1 MKIEYNEDM
10 SEFREEKDSMG
21 IMSVPC
27 EAYYGAQTA
36 RALENFVISD
46 RRIPRPFL
54 RALVLIKKSVAQV
67 HGQLNLISNEVAH
80 GISQACDEILEGRF
94 SDSFPLDVYQT
105 GSGTSWNMNVNE
117 VIANRANELLG
128 GSKGD
133 KSPVHPNDTVNRG
146 QSSNDVI
153 PAAMNVA
160 AACETQKLIEALKT
174 LSAAF
179 LTKSKEFNDV
189 YKIGRTHLQDAV
201 PMTLGQEFSA
211 FHQQILEATKAL
223 EQQLPRL
230 SQLALGGTAIGTGM
244 NCDPRMPQKACHQL
258 SQLTKVNFEP
268 APNYFEAISAR
279 DSIVAL
285 SGVLNSLA
293 VSLMKIAN
301 DLRLLASGPRCGFAE
316 IELPSLQPGS
326 SIMPGKINPVIPES
340 LIQIC
345 AAVMGKHLTITI
357 GGQNAPLQLNMMMPL
372 MAQEILDSLSLLT
385 NGALTLAQKC
395 IAGIKADK
403 QQCRQQIEWSLAMVT
418 PLALKVGY
426 DKAAQIAY
434 TAYNQR
440 ITVREAALKMTDIDP
455 QELDTLL
462 DPEKNA

>member
-1 MKIEYNEDM
+1 MENM
-10 SEFREEKDSMG
+10 SEMREEKDSMG
-21 IMSVPC
+21 VMYVPS
-27 EAYYGAQTA
+27 ETYYGAQTA
-36 RALENFVISD
+36 RALENFEISD

-54 RALVLIKKSVAQV
+54 KAMAQIKKAAALVHGELGILPAETVSAVA
-67 HGQLNLISNEVAH
+67 A
-80 GISQACDEILEGRF
+80 ACDEIVAGKLDGN
-94 SDSFPLDVYQT
+94 FPLDVYQT

-117 VIANRANELLG
+117 VIANRANEKLG
-128 GSKGD
+128 AGKGA

-160 AACETQKLIEALKT
+160 AACETLKLIDALHT

-179 LTKSKEFNDV
+179 RAKSEEFADV

-211 FHQQILEATKAL
+211 FACQTAEGVEALKAV
-223 EQQLPRL
+223 LPRVTK
-230 SQLALGGTAIGTGM
+230 LALGGTAIGTGM
-244 NCDPRMPQKACHQL
+244 NCDPRMPKAAADRL
-258 SQLTKVNFEP
+258 AEWTGLPFEP

-285 SGVLNSLA
+285 SGVLNGIA

-301 DLRLLASGPRCGFAE
+301 DLRLLASGPRCGLAE

-326 SIMPGKINPVIPES
+326 SIMPGKVNPVIPECM
-340 LIQIC
+340 IQVC
-345 AAVMGKHLTITI
+345 AAVMGKHLTVTI
-357 GGQNAPLQLNMMMPL
+357 GGQNGPLQLNMMMPL
-372 MAQEILDSLSLLT
+372 MAHEILESLSLLT
-385 NGALTLAQKC
+385 NASLGMAEKC
-395 IAGIKADK
+395 VKGIKADRE
-403 QQCRQQIEWSLAMVT
+403 QCRNQIEWSLAMVT

-434 TAYNQR
+434 AAYRER
-440 ITVREAALKMTDIDP
+440 ITVREAARRMTGIP
-455 QELDTLL
+455 EAELDRLL
-462 DPEKNA
+462 NPEQK